1 MQNMSFFHGVIL
13 VQPSRYSIVMLAYDC
28 NKFAR
33 TPLGGS
39 FVILI
44 PFYNHPC
51 VMFRFHNCKFPQE
64 YVQQQNINQKKF
76 TMKMATPNWKLRIN
90 KLYTTTTPT
99 MVFFP
104 LFFLLSN
111 FWHEKFGVSFFR
123 KK

>member
-44 PFYNHPC
+44 PFYNHSC
-51 VMFRFHNCKFPQE
+51 VMFRCCNCKFPQE
-64 YVQQQNINQKKF
+64 YVQQQNINQKKIHHENGHP
-76 TMKMATPNWKLRIN
+76 KLEVKNQQALYYYYPNHG
-90 KLYTTTTPT
+90 
-99 MVFFP
+99 FFSP
-104 LFFLLSN
+104 FLSS
-111 FWHEKFGVSFFR
+111 FKFLA
-123 KK
+123 

>member
-44 PFYNHPC
+44 PFYNHSC
-51 VMFRFHNCKFPQE
+51 VMFRCCNCKFPQE
-64 YVQQQNINQKKF
+64 YVQQQNINQKNSPCKWLPQIGTKELTSF
-76 TMKMATPNWKLRIN
+76 ILLPQPWFFSPFFLFFQNFWSF
-90 KLYTTTTPT
+90 
-99 MVFFP
+99 FFP
-104 LFFLLSN
+104 
-111 FWHEKFGVSFFR
+111 EK
-123 KK
+123 